1 MVLDENFDAGTLYLL
16 RGRVTACALSA
27 GLSADRAGDVTL
39 AVSELAANTVR
50 HGPGHGRVRMSADD
64 GALRCLVSD
73 NGTGAGTGNWPVQQG
88 HGLWIVR
95 AVADQV
101 TISAGPGGSQVTA
114 AFAILR

>member
-16 RGRVTACALSA
+16 RERVTTCALSA

-39 AVSELAANTVR
+39 AVSELAANAVR
-50 HGPGHGRVRMSADD
+50 HGPGHGRLRMSADN

-73 NGTGAGTGNWPVQQG
+73 NGTATGSWPVRQG

-95 AVADQV
+95 AVADHV

-114 AFAILR
+114 AFAIVR